1 MRARRTGRP
10 QGSPLHVGD
19 DKKCRGD
26 PCGLPALYLTSNLFS
41 RYACLYRI
49 HRRFVPEKEDLV
61 PQSPVHYRLIE
72 EVKIRRESFGGILYK
87 YGCADRGALSF
98 INSPQLIE
106 LLIKSQQHHER
117 DVSAAIAS
125 SRYSETSKQKLYVA
139 LDDLVG
145 RGYVCLEA

>member
-1 MRARRTGRP
+1 M
-10 QGSPLHVGD
+10 
-19 DKKCRGD
+19 
-26 PCGLPALYLTSNLFS
+26 
-41 RYACLYRI
+41 
-49 HRRFVPEKEDLV
+49 
-61 PQSPVHYRLIE
+61 PQSPVHYKLIG

-106 LLIKSQQHHER
+106 LLIASQEQHES

-139 LDDLVG
+139 LDDLVK
-145 RGYVCLEA
+145 RGYMQTLMSVED